1 MKPFSRIIAFLFLAL
16 ALVSCGEDVPVP
28 VPEPGGPDSYVGI
41 ARKFTFGPEVTG
53 FVYKNY
59 TLRLKAPDGSLISR
73 PGSHQRSADVSEFTL
88 DTGLADGRYVMTL
101 ATPEGAGIGGR
112 LMADF
117 ADSRLRN
124 VAFTLPAYMLDGDG
138 TADSPYIISDD
149 DSFNMFINNLTED
162 EANGAGL
169 YFRQTADVVPSDQSS
184 YAPGRGYWGAPFAG
198 DYDGAAT
205 P

>member
-124 VAFTLPAYMLDGDG
+124 VAFKAVSVSGSVAAAELSRQLPRARTSCPAYRSAAISRAFRADPKSAASSGMWLPAPKRSVASPATG
-138 TADSPYIISDD
+138 TVA
-149 DSFNMFINNLTED
+149 
-162 EANGAGL
+162 
-169 YFRQTADVVPSDQSS
+169 TARRPAS
-184 YAPGRGYWGAPFAG
+184 A
-198 DYDGAAT
+198 
-205 P
+205 